1 MARLSKDLTVAAAV
15 FLVLAVTSAAFR
27 PSLKN
32 GFVNWDD
39 PQYVV
44 ENPGIRS
51 LSAAAVGKIFSSFS
65 VANYQPLTLLSYAL
79 DYRLSGDDPN
89 GYHATNLGL
98 HLFNGL
104 LVFWLVLLIGGRVW
118 VACLTALLFGV
129 HPLHVES
136 VAWVSA
142 RKDVLYGFFFLA
154 ALVSYVHYLRRPQ
167 ARRYY
172 YGSLVLFLFSLLSKA
187 TAVTLPL
194 VLLLLDRYPGRTDRK
209 LALADK
215 IPFFVLALVFGGLGF
230 FAQHAA
236 GAVRRPELFNLVD
249 KLLIVPFALAF
260 YLFKTVWPV
269 GLSCLYPYFAFPGNP
284 IFFASLIALFVA
296 GLGGAV
302 FAWGRSS
309 RVVAFSSLFFLLTLL
324 PVLQIV
330 PLGRIIVADRYA
342 YLPLLGLFYGFSEGM
357 AWLYARDLRQ
367 GGRVVR
373 VFLIVLAAGCV
384 VGLGAMTARRC
395 TVWRDSG
402 TLWRDAL
409 LRHPASSIACN
420 NLGVF
425 YAHSGRQEEAAR
437 MFRRALAIDPAYA
450 GPRNNLLLLEGR

>member
-1 MARLSKDLTVAAAV
+1 MRFFPRDLRILAAAL
-15 FLVLAVTSAAFR
+15 LVLAVTSAAFL

-39 PQYVV
+39 HLYVTQ
-44 ENPGIRS
+44 NPAIRS
-51 LSAAAVGKIFSSFS
+51 LAPAAVGEIFSSFS
-65 VANYQPLTLLSYAL
+65 VANYQPLTIFSYAL
-79 DYRLSGDDPN
+79 DYHFSGEDPF
-89 GYHATNLGL
+89 GYHATNLVF
-98 HLFNGL
+98 HLFNAL
-104 LVFWLVLLIGGRVW
+104 LVFGLVLLIGGRVW

-142 RKDVLYGFFFLA
+142 RKDVLYAFFFLA
-154 ALVSYVHYLRRPQ
+154 ALICYVHYLRRPA

-172 YGSLVLFLFSLLSKA
+172 YGALVLFLFSLLSKA
-187 TAVTLPL
+187 TAIILPL
-194 VLLLLDRYPGRTDRK
+194 VLFLLDFYLGRTDRR

-215 IPFFVLALVFGGLGF
+215 APFFVLALVFGGLGF

-236 GAVRRPELFNLVD
+236 GAVRHPELFNVVD

-260 YLFKTVWPV
+260 YLFKTVWPA

-284 IFFASLIALFVA
+284 MFFASLIALFVA
-296 GLGGAV
+296 GLGAAV
-302 FAWGRSS
+302 FVWGRSS
-309 RVVAFSSLFFLLTLL
+309 RAVAFSSLFFLLTLL

-342 YLPLLGLFYGFSEGM
+342 YLPLLGLFYGFSEGVS
-357 AWLYARDLRQ
+357 WLYARGFRRA
-367 GGRVVR
+367 GRAVR
-373 VFLIVLAAGCV
+373 VFLVVFAAGCV
-384 VGLGAMTARRC
+384 VGLGVLTAGRC
-395 TVWRDSG
+395 AVWRDSG

-409 LRHPASSIACN
+409 IHYPASSIACN

-425 YAHSGRQEEAAR
+425 YVQSGRDEEAAEL
-437 MFRRALAIDPAYA
+437 FRRALEIDPAYA
-450 GPRNNLLLLEGR
+450 EPRDNLTLLEGN